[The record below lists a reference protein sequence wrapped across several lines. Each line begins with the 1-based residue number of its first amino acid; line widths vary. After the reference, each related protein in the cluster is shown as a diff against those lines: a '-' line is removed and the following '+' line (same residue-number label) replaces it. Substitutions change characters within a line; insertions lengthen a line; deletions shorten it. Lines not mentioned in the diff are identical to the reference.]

1 MKYDPRYL
9 AGILFF
15 NERDF
20 FEAHE
25 VWEDV
30 WTEAAGAERRFY
42 QGLIQA
48 AVALHHFRNG
58 NVRGALK
65 LYRTGRA
72 YMEPID
78 ERFFGLDKQAFW
90 EAMARCFK
98 ELHSQPEPPPLT
110 LPSPPEGE
118 EGRVRGPDRVVRLDE
133 TLIPT
138 IVLDP
143 PPESWPDLAAFAD
156 EEE

>member
-1 MKYDPRYL
+1 MDYDPRYL

-15 NERDF
+15 NDRDF

-30 WTEAAGAERRFY
+30 WTEASGPPRRFY

-58 NVRGALK
+58 NVRGATK

-72 YMEPID
+72 YMEPLD
-78 ERFFGLDKQAFW
+78 QPFFGLDKAGFW
-90 EAMARCFK
+90 HQMENCFR
-98 ELHSQPEPPPLT
+98 ELHASAEQ
-110 LPSPPEGE
+110 
-118 EGRVRGPDRVVRLDE
+118 DRHAPLDE
-133 TLIPT
+133 SKIPT
-138 IVLDP
+138 ITLDP
-143 PPESWPDLAAFAD
+143 QPDAWPDPAAFVD

>member
-1 MKYDPRYL
+1 MEYDSRYL

-15 NERDF
+15 NQRDF

-30 WTEAAGAERRFY
+30 WTEASGPERRFY

-58 NVRGALK
+58 NVRGATK

-72 YMEPID
+72 YMEPLH
-78 ERFFGLDKQAFW
+78 ERFYGLDKQAFW
-90 EAMARCFK
+90 DRMALCFQ
-98 ELHSQPEPPPLT
+98 ELLATPEPAPLT
-110 LPSPPEGE
+110 LPSPPEGG
-118 EGRVRGPDRVVRLDE
+118 EGSVRGAAPRVRLDE
-133 TLIPT
+133 TTIPT
-138 IVLDP
+138 ITLDP
-143 PPESWPDLAAFAD
+143 PPEAWPDLAAFAD
-156 EEE
+156 EDE

>member
-1 MKYDPRYL
+1 MDYDPRYL

-15 NERDF
+15 NQRDF

-30 WTEAAGAERRFY
+30 WTESSGPERRFY

-72 YMEPID
+72 YMEPL
-78 ERFFGLDKQAFW
+78 EQPFFGLDKASLWNQM
-90 EAMARCFK
+90 ERCFR
-98 ELHSQPEPPPLT
+98 ELLAAT
-110 LPSPPEGE
+110 D
-118 EGRVRGPDRVVRLDE
+118 PDRRVKLDE
-133 TLIPT
+133 TQIPT
-138 IVLDP
+138 IALDP
-143 PPESWPDLAAFAD
+143 PPSEWPDPAAFVED
-156 EEE
+156 EA

>member
-1 MKYDPRYL
+1 MDYDPRYL

-15 NERDF
+15 NDRDF

-30 WTEAAGAERRFY
+30 WTESSGPERRFY

-58 NVRGALK
+58 NVRGAVK

-72 YMEPID
+72 YMEPLD
-78 ERFFGLDKQAFW
+78 QPFFGFDKAAFW
-90 EAMARCFK
+90 RQMEDCFR
-98 ELHSQPEPPPLT
+98 ELHAAT
-110 LPSPPEGE
+110 DN
-118 EGRVRGPDRVVRLDE
+118 DRRAPLDE
-133 TLIPT
+133 TKIPT
-138 IVLDP
+138 ITIDP
-143 PPESWPDLAAFAD
+143 VPVEWPDLAAFAD
-156 EEE
+156 EGE

>member
-1 MKYDPRYL
+1 MDYDPRYL

-15 NERDF
+15 NQRDF

-30 WTEAAGAERRFY
+30 WTEAAGPERRFY

-72 YMEPID
+72 YMEPLG

-90 EAMARCFK
+90 NRMACCFQ
-98 ELHSQPEPPPLT
+98 ELHARPEP
-110 LPSPPEGE
+110 
-118 EGRVRGPDRVVRLDE
+118 DRTVRLDE
-133 TLIPT
+133 GLIPT
-138 IVLDP
+138 ITLDP
-143 PPESWPDLAAFAD
+143 PPETWPDLEAFSGD
-156 EEE
+156 EE

>member
-1 MKYDPRYL
+1 MEYDPRYL

-15 NERDF
+15 NQRDF

-30 WTEAAGAERRFY
+30 WTESSGPERRFY

-58 NVRGALK
+58 NVRGATK

-72 YMEPID
+72 YMEPLD
-78 ERFFGLDKQAFW
+78 ERFYGLDKEAFW
-90 EAMARCFK
+90 QQMERCFQ
-98 ELHSQPEPPPLT
+98 ELHAESQPDRSL
-110 LPSPPEGE
+110 
-118 EGRVRGPDRVVRLDE
+118 RPDE
-133 TLIPT
+133 KLIPT
-138 IVLDP
+138 VTLDP
-143 PPESWPDLAAFAD
+143 PPEAWPDLAEFTD
-156 EEE
+156 EE

>member
-1 MKYDPRYL
+1 VEYDPRYL

-15 NERDF
+15 NRRDF

-30 WTEAAGAERRFY
+30 WTEASGPERRFY

-72 YMEPID
+72 YMEPLD
-78 ERFFGLDKQAFW
+78 ERYFGLDKQAFW
-90 EAMARCFK
+90 REMARCFQ
-98 ELHSQPEPPPLT
+98 ELHATPEPDPLT
-110 LPSPPEGE
+110 LPSPPEGG
-118 EGRVRGPDRVVRLDE
+118 EGRVRGADRSVRLDE
-133 TLIPT
+133 KLIPT
-138 IVLDP
+138 IRLEP
-143 PPESWPDLAAFAD
+143 PPETWPDLSAFTED
-156 EEE
+156 EE

>member
-1 MKYDPRYL
+1 MDYDPRYL

-15 NERDF
+15 NDRDF

-30 WTEAAGAERRFY
+30 WTESSGPERRFY

-72 YMEPID
+72 YMEPLD
-78 ERFFGLDKQAFW
+78 GPFFGLDKAVFW
-90 EAMARCFK
+90 ERMADCFQ
-98 ELHSQPEPPPLT
+98 ELHASAD
-110 LPSPPEGE
+110 
-118 EGRVRGPDRVVRLDE
+118 PDRRVLLDE
-133 TLIPT
+133 SKIPT
-138 IVLDP
+138 ITLTP
-143 PPESWPDLAAFAD
+143 PPTSWPDPETFVDD
-156 EEE
+156 ED

>member
-1 MKYDPRYL
+1 MDYDPRYL
-9 AGILFF
+9 AGIMFF

-30 WTEAAGAERRFY
+30 WTEAAGPERRFY

-58 NVRGALK
+58 NVRGATK

-72 YMEPID
+72 YMEPLN
-78 ERFFGLDKQAFW
+78 ERFFGLNKKQFW
-90 EAMARCFK
+90 QQMALCFQ
-98 ELHSQPEPPPLT
+98 ELHAMSE
-110 LPSPPEGE
+110 
-118 EGRVRGPDRVVRLDE
+118 PDRSVRLDE
-133 TLIPT
+133 KLIPT
-138 IVLDP
+138 ITLEP
-143 PPESWPDLAAFAD
+143 PPKTWPDLAAFTDA
-156 EEE
+156 EE

>member
-1 MKYDPRYL
+1 MDYDPRYL

-30 WTEAAGAERRFY
+30 WTESSGPERRFY

-58 NVRGALK
+58 NVRGAVK

-72 YMEPID
+72 YMEPLD
-78 ERFFGLDKQAFW
+78 EPFFGLDKKAFW
-90 EAMARCFK
+90 RQMEKCFR
-98 ELHSQPEPPPLT
+98 ELHAMPEA
-110 LPSPPEGE
+110 E
-118 EGRVRGPDRVVRLDE
+118 RGARLDE

-138 IVLDP
+138 IAIDP
-143 PPESWPDLAAFAD
+143 PPAAWPDRAAF
-156 EEE
+156 EEAEE

>member
-1 MKYDPRYL
+1 MDYDPRYL

-15 NERDF
+15 NDRDF

-30 WTEAAGAERRFY
+30 WTESTGPQRRFY

-58 NVRGALK
+58 NVRGATK

-72 YMEPID
+72 YMEPLD
-78 ERFFGLDKQAFW
+78 RPFFGFDKAGFW
-90 EAMARCFK
+90 NQMENCFR
-98 ELHSQPEPPPLT
+98 ELHASAE
-110 LPSPPEGE
+110 
-118 EGRVRGPDRVVRLDE
+118 PDRRVPLDE
-133 TLIPT
+133 SKIPT
-138 IVLDP
+138 ITLDP
-143 PPESWPDLAAFAD
+143 PPVAWPDPAAFVD

>member
-1 MKYDPRYL
+1 MDYDPRYL

-15 NERDF
+15 NDRDF

-30 WTEAAGAERRFY
+30 WTEVTGAQRRFY

-58 NVRGALK
+58 NVRGATK

-72 YMEPID
+72 YMEPLD
-78 ERFFGLDKQAFW
+78 QAFFGLDKAGFW
-90 EAMARCFK
+90 NQMENCFR
-98 ELHSQPEPPPLT
+98 ELHASAE
-110 LPSPPEGE
+110 
-118 EGRVRGPDRVVRLDE
+118 PDRRVPLDE
-133 TLIPT
+133 SKIPT
-138 IVLDP
+138 ITLDP
-143 PPESWPDLAAFAD
+143 PPDAWPDPAAFVD

>member
-1 MKYDPRYL
+1 MDYDPRYL

-15 NERDF
+15 NQRDF

-30 WTEAAGAERRFY
+30 WTEASGPERRFY

-72 YMEPID
+72 YMEPLG
-78 ERFFGLDKQAFW
+78 ERFFGLDKQTFW
-90 EAMARCFK
+90 DRMARCFQ
-98 ELHSQPEPPPLT
+98 ELHATPEPAPLT
-110 LPSPPEGE
+110 LPSPPERGE
-118 EGRVRGPDRVVRLDE
+118 
-133 TLIPT
+133 
-138 IVLDP
+138 
-143 PPESWPDLAAFAD
+143 
-156 EEE
+156 

>member
-1 MKYDPRYL
+1 MDHDPRYL

-15 NERDF
+15 NQRDF

-30 WTEAAGAERRFY
+30 WTESAGPERRFY

-58 NVRGALK
+58 NVRGATK

-72 YMEPID
+72 YMEPLD
-78 ERFFGLDKQAFW
+78 ERFFGLNKQELW
-90 EAMARCFK
+90 QQMERCFQ
-98 ELHSQPEPPPLT
+98 ELHAKSE
-110 LPSPPEGE
+110 
-118 EGRVRGPDRVVRLDE
+118 PDRTVRLDE
-133 TLIPT
+133 KLIPT
-138 IVLDP
+138 ITLDP
-143 PPESWPDLAAFAD
+143 APEAWPDLVEFTDD
-156 EEE
+156 EE

>member
-1 MKYDPRYL
+1 MDYDPRYL

-30 WTEAAGAERRFY
+30 WTEASGPERRFY

-58 NVRGALK
+58 NVRGATK
-65 LYRTGRA
+65 LYRTSRA
-72 YMEPID
+72 YMEPLD
-78 ERFFGLDKQAFW
+78 QPFFGFDKIAFW
-90 EAMARCFK
+90 NQMEDCFRD
-98 ELHSQPEPPPLT
+98 LHAST
-110 LPSPPEGE
+110 D
-118 EGRVRGPDRVVRLDE
+118 PDRRVQFDE
-133 TLIPT
+133 TKIPT
-138 IVLDP
+138 IVIDP
-143 PPESWPDLAAFAD
+143 PPLHWPDLAAFAD
-156 EEE
+156 DNG

>member
-1 MKYDPRYL
+1 MDYDPRYL

-30 WTEAAGAERRFY
+30 WTEASGTERRFY

-65 LYRTGRA
+65 LYRSGRA
-72 YMEPID
+72 YMEPLA
-78 ERFFGLDKQAFW
+78 ERFYGLDKQALW
-90 EAMARCFK
+90 GQMERCFRD
-98 ELHSQPEPPPLT
+98 LLALPEP
-110 LPSPPEGE
+110 
-118 EGRVRGPDRVVRLDE
+118 DRSVQLDE
-133 TLIPT
+133 SLIPT
-138 IVLDP
+138 ITLDP
-143 PPESWPDLAAFAD
+143 SPEVWPDLAAYEEKD
-156 EEE
+156 EG

>member
-1 MKYDPRYL
+1 MDYDARYL

-15 NERDF
+15 NDRDF

-30 WTEAAGAERRFY
+30 WTEAAGPQRRFY

-72 YMEPID
+72 YMEPLD
-78 ERFFGLDKQAFW
+78 QPFFGLDKAAFW
-90 EAMARCFK
+90 DRMADCFQ
-98 ELHSQPEPPPLT
+98 ELHASAD
-110 LPSPPEGE
+110 
-118 EGRVRGPDRVVRLDE
+118 PDRRVRLDE
-133 TLIPT
+133 SKIPT
-138 IVLDP
+138 ITLTP
-143 PPESWPDLAAFAD
+143 PPTSWPDPETFVDD
-156 EEE
+156 ED

>member
-1 MKYDPRYL
+1 MDYDPRYL

-72 YMEPID
+72 YMEPIA

-90 EAMARCFK
+90 EEMARCFK
-98 ELHSQPEPPPLT
+98 ELHSQPEPDC
-110 LPSPPEGE
+110 G
-118 EGRVRGPDRVVRLDE
+118 VRLDE
-133 TLIPT
+133 ALIPR

>member
-1 MKYDPRYL
+1 MDYDPRYL

-15 NERDF
+15 NDRDF

-30 WTEAAGAERRFY
+30 WTEASGPPRRFY

-58 NVRGALK
+58 NVRGATK

-72 YMEPID
+72 YMEPLD
-78 ERFFGLDKQAFW
+78 QPFFGLNKARFW
-90 EAMARCFK
+90 NQMEHCFR
-98 ELHSQPEPPPLT
+98 ELHASTDLDRRVPLDESKIPTITLEPPP
-110 LPSPPEGE
+110 
-118 EGRVRGPDRVVRLDE
+118 D
-133 TLIPT
+133 
-138 IVLDP
+138 
-143 PPESWPDLAAFAD
+143 SWPDPAAFVDD
-156 EEE
+156 EE

>member
-1 MKYDPRYL
+1 MDYDPRYL

-15 NERDF
+15 NDRDF

-30 WTEAAGAERRFY
+30 WTESTGAQRRFY

-58 NVRGALK
+58 NVRGATK

-72 YMEPID
+72 YMEPLD
-78 ERFFGLDKQAFW
+78 QPFFGLDKAGFW
-90 EAMARCFK
+90 HQMENCFR
-98 ELHSQPEPPPLT
+98 ELHASAEPDQ
-110 LPSPPEGE
+110 
-118 EGRVRGPDRVVRLDE
+118 RVPLDE
-133 TLIPT
+133 SKIPT
-138 IVLDP
+138 ITLDP
-143 PPESWPDLAAFAD
+143 PPDAWPDPAAFVD